1 MQNKQLDLFHFD
13 DLCADLASEIERGG
27 ARNFAMEFE
36 SRYPQH
42 YQELKIQMNRN
53 HKQVPVLFKNVNSV

>member
-1 MQNKQLDLFHFD
+1 MQNKQLELFHFD

-27 ARNFAMEFE
+27 ARNFVMEFE

-53 HKQVPVLFKNVNSV
+53 HKQVPVLFKNVNSM